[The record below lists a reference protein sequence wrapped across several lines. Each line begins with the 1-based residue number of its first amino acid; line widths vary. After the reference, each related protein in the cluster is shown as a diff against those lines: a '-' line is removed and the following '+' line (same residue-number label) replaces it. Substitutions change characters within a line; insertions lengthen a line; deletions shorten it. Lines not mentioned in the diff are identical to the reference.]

1 MVEAL
6 DAVAPIHHV
15 GTTTTAARPWARAA
29 GHFSAGKAAD
39 MPRKPNYNFERQER
53 DRLKALET
61 ARKREAKRLRREAGE
76 PEPSED

>member
-1 MVEAL
+1 
-6 DAVAPIHHV
+6 
-15 GTTTTAARPWARAA
+15 
-29 GHFSAGKAAD
+29 

-76 PEPSED
+76 PEPEGGDQDAPPED